1 MTTKQD
7 TTKDPAAKRAAISLL
22 SRGLATKAEV
32 ARLAGVS
39 KQLMQH
45 WAADIDTEKNR
56 NAVLSKLWHKAL
68 ARKR

>member
-1 MTTKQD
+1 MTTTQD
-7 TTKDPAAKRAAISLL
+7 TTKDAAAKAAAIALL

-45 WAADIDTEKNR
+45 WAAEIDTERNR
-56 NAVLSKLWHKAL
+56 NAVLAKLWRKAL